1 MLETESGPGHVHLNS
16 MDTFRYSIVMLFVA
30 AALPAVVFGDT
41 PSPGPDESPVSSGV
55 YRSYESGKPARD
67 AGVIHGQIED
77 VDYSS
82 GMIVVRNGKTRS
94 TIAVLP
100 STTIYEHD
108 EYATLADLHR
118 GATVDVSVSEV
129 DGRLVAQIIRLK

>member
-1 MLETESGPGHVHLNS
+1 MS
-16 MDTFRYSIVMLFVA
+16 MGTVRYFTFVLVLAA
-30 AALPAVVFGDT
+30 AALPHAVAADPT
-41 PSPGPDESPVSSGV
+41 PAPNGV
-55 YRSYESGKPARD
+55 YSSFESGKPARD
-67 AGVIHGQIED
+67 AGEIRGEIED

-82 GMIVVRNGKTRS
+82 GTIVVRLPKGHA

-118 GATVDVSVSEV
+118 GATVDISVSEV
-129 DGRLVAQIIRLK
+129 GGRLVAQIIHLK